1 MPTILLSVYSIHR
14 DPLLVR
20 ADSQRGIA
28 VITDAL
34 CRVLDHVQDMQCV
47 LYEIY
52 VQRKLVCVPDA
63 RWQQDKRGVQGVY
76 IAHVRVRAQ
85 PVEITLLL

>member
-52 VQRKLVCVPDA
+52 VQRKLVCVSWCA
-63 RWQQDKRGVQGVY
+63 CLMQDGSKTSAEY
-76 IAHVRVRAQ
+76 KECI
-85 PVEITLLL
+85 